1 MPVESKMA
9 LIVFGNVI
17 LQVITKRFCDIIRTL
32 FSISKQ
38 QCTGIPFC
46 PQLADKAVDILC
58 KLGAVYRNPDKINGY
73 YQSLTKAIFRR
84 TISTQKL

>member
-17 LQVITKRFCDIIRTL
+17 LQVITKRFYDIIRTL

-46 PQLADKAVDILC
+46 PQ
-58 KLGAVYRNPDKINGY
+58 
-73 YQSLTKAIFRR
+73 
-84 TISTQKL
+84 